1 MGIIHES
8 TGEGKDRVVTISTTP
23 KVSTSQILET
33 TPTSQEQKTHQEYE
47 TDQVTH
53 SRENESNENASSH
66 QELLIRSKGKQ
77 SEQNESVSSC
87 TADLWKCS
95 VCGYVIPKSNRDLH
109 EMRCAREQRKNEDEQ
124 SAKKKTSKME
134 KARDIAKQKKK
145 ESTRGKGST
154 KGEVEEDLDSLIAEM
169 KQSDSVCSYAECK
182 KSTSMLG
189 SRCEFCCSRFCMSHT
204 VPEIHGC
211 GLEAKR
217 KARER
222 MRRESERPRG
232 FNGDKGL
239 NATKRG
245 QLQRKLENK
254 IEDLSSDRQRKKK
267 Q

>member
-1 MGIIHES
+1 M
-8 TGEGKDRVVTISTTP
+8 
-23 KVSTSQILET
+23 
-33 TPTSQEQKTHQEYE
+33 
-47 TDQVTH
+47 
-53 SRENESNENASSH
+53 
-66 QELLIRSKGKQ
+66 
-77 SEQNESVSSC
+77 
-87 TADLWKCS
+87 
-95 VCGYVIPKSNRDLH
+95 CGYVIPKSNRDLH
-109 EMRCAREQRKNEDEQ
+109 EVRCLREQRKTEEQQ
-124 SAKKKTSKME
+124 SAKKKTSKIE
-134 KARDIAKQKKK
+134 KAKSRDIDKKIAKQKKK
-145 ESTRGKGST
+145 ESTRKKDST

-169 KQSDSVCSYAECK
+169 TQSDSVCSYTECK

-189 SRCEFCCSRFCMSHT
+189 SKCEFCCSKFCMSHT

-232 FNGDKGL
+232 FNGDKSL

-245 QLQRKLENK
+245 QLQRKLDNK